1 MWRENPV
8 FWYHLLGQSRYRWR
22 KQRALTIIASVLI
35 GLLYLY
41 LLQQVIQYEVEPI
54 PIQILGLLLI
64 CLLVPLGCYSLFS
77 TEYEKAT
84 WESLAITRLTVD
96 QIVFGKWFSRA
107 LGVLIVV
114 LIITPISFL
123 AWQKSFRVEAGF
135 FSWLGSLWMLMSWGI
150 LLVSLGMWLSFR
162 VRHSIASAALLYGI
176 QVFVLLF
183 LPMLVGV
190 LISLAI
196 MQSTLYFDPF
206 IYHLEGELSWGDRLW
221 FWLSLPFDW
230 RCVFWLNPYAA
241 LEPILTTYSSEQNQT
256 LRQLGF
262 GWGQG
267 FYYWFFS
274 GLLYLFTRQGVRR
287 HWRK

>member
-22 KQRALTIIASVLI
+22 KQRVLTLIAGALI
-35 GLLYLY
+35 GLIYLY
-41 LLQQVIQYEVEPI
+41 LLQQVMEYEVEPSL
-54 PIQILGLLLI
+54 IQILGLLLI
-64 CLLVPLGCYSLFS
+64 CLLIPLGSYSLFS

-107 LGVLIVV
+107 LGVLVVV
-114 LIITPISFL
+114 LIMTPLSFL
-123 AWQKSFRVEAGF
+123 AWLKSFRVEAGF
-135 FSWLGSLWMLMSWGI
+135 VGWLGAQWLLLSWGI

-176 QVFVLLF
+176 QVFLLLF
-183 LPMLVGV
+183 LPLLVMA
-190 LISLAI
+190 LISLATVDI
-196 MQSTLYFDPF
+196 YIEDPF
-206 IYHLEGELSWGDRLW
+206 KYRLEDEPSWGDRLW

-230 RCVFWLNPYAA
+230 RCVFWLNPFVA
-241 LEPILTTYSSEQNQT
+241 LQPILTTYSSEQNRMLQ
-256 LRQLGF
+256 QLGF

-267 FYYWFFS
+267 FYYWFFA